1 MASIPSISGIC
12 AAYLALMALFAAGL
26 TAVLRSGTATL
37 ALLVPSLLIVSFV
50 VGGVSGTV
58 ADFLPD
64 RAGQAVL
71 HGTADGTLG
80 PWQGLAVT
88 ALWTAAAVAAGAWKI
103 RRSDA

>member
-1 MASIPSISGIC
+1 
-12 AAYLALMALFAAGL
+12 MALFAAGL

-71 HGTADGTLG
+71 HGTADGDPG
-80 PWQGLAVT
+80 PV
-88 ALWTAAAVAAGAWKI
+88 AGA
-103 RRSDA
+103 RGDRPVEGGRSRGRGVEDPTA